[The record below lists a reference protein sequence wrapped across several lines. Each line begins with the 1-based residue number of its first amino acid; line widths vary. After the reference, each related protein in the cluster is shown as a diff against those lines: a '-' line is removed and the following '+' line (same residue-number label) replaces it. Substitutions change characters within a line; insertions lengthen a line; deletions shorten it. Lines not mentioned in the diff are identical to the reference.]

1 MEAVVEKRH
10 KKKKVPFSGTKKIAL
25 SFAAVIFIGSILLSM
40 PFANTLDVRPYI
52 DNLYIAVSCV
62 CVTGLTPFDVGAQY
76 NLFGEIV
83 MAILIQIGGL
93 GLITFIYLILYQMGS
108 KMRMKTKM
116 VFSEA
121 LNADNA
127 KTLPRLLKTIFFYTA
142 LMEIVGAIIL
152 STVFVPQYGYVRGIY
167 FGIWHAISGFCN
179 AGFDLLGSTSLI
191 KYNVNPVINFVIP
204 LLIITGGIGFRVV
217 LDLYDTFNKERHHK
231 SKFCFHRFVR
241 QLHLHS
247 KLVLVTTFILLISGT
262 ILFLAIE
269 YKNMATIGRMTFG
282 QKLAASFFQSTTTR
296 TAGFSS
302 VPMVELRPATKI
314 IMCILMFIGGS
325 PASTAGGIKTV
336 TFALVILML
345 HSVYTGSEETYVF
358 HRRIKKRIM
367 LSAFSIFAISLT
379 ICFTALI
386 LFTITDPQF
395 NTLNL
400 AMEVFSAFGTV
411 GLSADV
417 TGGLSFAG
425 KIIDIMLMYTGRIGP
440 VSLMIL
446 FTRKA
451 HSQVDKEI
459 KYPDEDVIVG

>member
-1 MEAVVEKRH
+1 
-10 KKKKVPFSGTKKIAL
+10 
-25 SFAAVIFIGSILLSM
+25 
-40 PFANTLDVRPYI
+40 
-52 DNLYIAVSCV
+52 
-62 CVTGLTPFDVGAQY
+62 
-76 NLFGEIV
+76 
-83 MAILIQIGGL
+83 
-93 GLITFIYLILYQMGS
+93 
-108 KMRMKTKM
+108 
-116 VFSEA
+116 
-121 LNADNA
+121 
-127 KTLPRLLKTIFFYTA
+127 
-142 LMEIVGAIIL
+142 
-152 STVFVPQYGYVRGIY
+152 
-167 FGIWHAISGFCN
+167 
-179 AGFDLLGSTSLI
+179 
-191 KYNVNPVINFVIP
+191 VINFVIP

-269 YKNMATIGRMTFG
+269 YKNMATIGRMTLG

>member
-116 VFSEA
+116 V
-121 LNADNA
+121 
-127 KTLPRLLKTIFFYTA
+127 
-142 LMEIVGAIIL
+142 
-152 STVFVPQYGYVRGIY
+152 
-167 FGIWHAISGFCN
+167 SGFCN